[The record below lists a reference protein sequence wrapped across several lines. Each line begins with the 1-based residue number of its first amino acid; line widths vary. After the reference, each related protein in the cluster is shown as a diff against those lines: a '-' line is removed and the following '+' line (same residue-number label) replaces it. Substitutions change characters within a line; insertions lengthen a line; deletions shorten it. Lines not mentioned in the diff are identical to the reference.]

1 MLKLILIML
10 VIWPVVIAVLSS
22 AALGSK
28 KWSAW
33 VRIRRARLTM
43 IPIIFAVSVA
53 LFLLASI
60 IPG

>member
-1 MLKLILIML
+1 ML
-10 VIWPVVIAVLSS
+10 VIWPVLIVALSS

-28 KWSAW
+28 KWSDW

-43 IPIIFAVSVA
+43 IPIIFAVSVG
-53 LFLLASI
+53 LFLLGSI